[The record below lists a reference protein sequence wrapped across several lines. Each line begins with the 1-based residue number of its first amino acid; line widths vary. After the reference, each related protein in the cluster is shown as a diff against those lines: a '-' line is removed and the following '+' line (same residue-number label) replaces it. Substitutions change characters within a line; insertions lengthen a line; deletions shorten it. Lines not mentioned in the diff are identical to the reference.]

1 MNRIVISILLIAAP
15 FLGMAQNAIQK
26 NGFGINQDFHDY
38 NVRLLDNKIT
48 SFDSSLSQ
56 SLRISYNRY
65 LGRSWSFSAGIT
77 NGFLLNQTEENKLIR
92 KSYLFGGDLDLIL
105 TLNNGRF
112 FPLESTVAPYLSFGY
127 NFNYLSAYKDIGI
140 TPMVIS
146 NEYGF
151 GTYVRLGAKS
161 KLHIG
166 AALNQQL
173 NGDFD
178 THMQYRLG
186 FAQSIGKSSKPPV
199 KPEEQ
204 RDYDNDGIADV
215 DDNCPTLPGIS
226 AKGGCPESWAESG
239 ENHLLSDSVLAMI
252 ESLEQSIQKL
262 KTDLYFLDNNQIVE
276 VKCDPE
282 SGDIIGASN
291 KTEKHIEKKN
301 PTENTEKQNPKTD
314 DGSKGNVS
322 QKTAEDDNRDTQKKD
337 PIESATSDKK
347 QPGANNPDAQKTD
360 TQKTDAQKTDVTS
373 PLVKYKTDSEVNA
386 YYVIAI
392 STMDKALAERSA
404 AIISKD
410 YQIVKILP
418 QPNGFYRVGIYAT
431 KTKTEALKILNY
443 AKGHGIPSGWIAYE

>member
-1 MNRIVISILLIAAP
+1 MKRFVIPTFLFVIP
-15 FLGMAQNAIQK
+15 FLGFSQQANYK

-56 SLRISYNRY
+56 SIRISYNRY
-65 LGRSWSFSAGIT
+65 LGRSWGFSAGIT
-77 NGFLLNQTEENKLIR
+77 NGFLLNQTEENTLIR

-112 FPLESTVAPYLSFGY
+112 LPVHSKVAPYLSFGY
-127 NFNYLSAYKDIGI
+127 NFNYLSAHKTIGI

-151 GTYVRLGAKS
+151 GFNVKLGPKS
-161 KLHIG
+161 KIQVG

-186 FAQSIGKSSKPPV
+186 FSQSIGKEKENINTPSKPL
-199 KPEEQ
+199 
-204 RDYDNDGIADV
+204 DYDNDGIADV

-239 ENHLLSDSVLAMI
+239 ANKLMSDSMFAMI
-252 ESLEQSIQKL
+252 EALEKSISKL
-262 KTDLYFLDNNQIVE
+262 KTDIDVLTLNQVVEVVCDPITGEIVE
-276 VKCDPE
+276 NKNVKTPADTEENPSGFGETKDKPTIENKPVADKNDPPKDTKTTNPNQPNTNQPDKTATPQIADKNNPVSNG
-282 SGDIIGASN
+282 SGDVSN
-291 KTEKHIEKKN
+291 PMVRYKSDQE
-301 PTENTEKQNPKTD
+301 
-314 DGSKGNVS
+314 VS
-322 QKTAEDDNRDTQKKD
+322 
-337 PIESATSDKK
+337 S
-347 QPGANNPDAQKTD
+347 
-360 TQKTDAQKTDVTS
+360 
-373 PLVKYKTDSEVNA
+373 

-404 AIISKD
+404 AMIARD

-431 KTKTEALKILNY
+431 KTKSEAVKILDY
-443 AKGHGIPSGWIAYE
+443 AKGHGIPSGWIAFE